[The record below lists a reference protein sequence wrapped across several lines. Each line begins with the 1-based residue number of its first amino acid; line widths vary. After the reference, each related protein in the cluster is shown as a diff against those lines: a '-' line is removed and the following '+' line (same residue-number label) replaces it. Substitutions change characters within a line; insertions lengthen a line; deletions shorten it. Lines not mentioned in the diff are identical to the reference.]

1 MLVSKLGIRS
11 VFFFIFFLVIGRLYL
26 FPFGDEPDFEARA
39 YELVRGDTQP
49 FWTPYFYFESIIRTF
64 TYYSSCYTNST
75 LFSYWSSIDNKTC
88 TEDIMQS
95 LGRIAITIFSMLP
108 FLIAVIFRET
118 TFKIVNGVGMKFSAE
133 EWNYRL
139 DVLCLVL
146 VFLGFVFHVGVL
158 GLEQFV
164 LVLTIPIFLFW
175 GRWPV
180 IVTMILL
187 ISFLDLGNSAVI
199 ATFVGITWA
208 FSYLDRRKIIMA
220 GVALVLGALVLG
232 ISSLSYISNIGF
244 LSEKANAMLQGEEKL
259 GLRNKYPIFLRPIIT
274 FMTGIFLTPSGV
286 KIIPV
291 YVMYGIVIVKLFIK
305 KTTPSIDDKHAL
317 QKFIFISGVI
327 TATLFFIFMVP
338 NYANAKYYVFMLPF
352 IFYSILNQTN
362 KKNIFNFIIIMNFI
376 IYLHLFFFRL

>member
-1 MLVSKLGIRS
+1 MLVSKFGIRS

-39 YELVRGDTQP
+39 YELVRESRQP
-49 FWTPYFYFESIIRTF
+49 FWTPYFYFDSILRTF

-75 LFSYWSSIDNKTC
+75 LFSYFSSIDDKTC
-88 TEDIMQS
+88 TEDVMQS

-108 FLIAVIFRET
+108 FLFAVIFRET
-118 TFKIVNGVGMKFSAE
+118 TFKIVNGLGMKFSIE

-175 GRWPV
+175 GRWPI
-180 IVTMILL
+180 IVAMIIL
-187 ISFLDLGNSAVI
+187 ISFLDLGNSTVI
-199 ATFVGITWA
+199 ATFVSITCA
-208 FSYLDRRKIIMA
+208 FSYLDKRKIIIA
-220 GVALVLGALVLG
+220 GIALVFGALILG

-244 LSEKANAMLQGEEKL
+244 LSDKANAMLQGEEKL

-286 KIIPV
+286 KVIPV
-291 YVMYGIVIVKLFIK
+291 YILYGIVIVRLFIQK
-305 KTTPSIDDKHAL
+305 KTSSIQDKHSY
-317 QKFIFISGVI
+317 QKFVFISGVI
-327 TATLFFIFMVP
+327 SATLFFIFMVP
-338 NYANAKYYVFMLPF
+338 NYSNAKYYIFMLPF
-352 IFYSILNQTN
+352 IFYSILNKTN
-362 KKNIFNFIIIMNFI
+362 KKSIFNFIIVMNFI
-376 IYLHLFFFRL
+376 IYLHLFFYKL

>member
-1 MLVSKLGIRS
+1 MLVSKFGIRS

-39 YELVRGDTQP
+39 YELVRESRQP
-49 FWTPYFYFESIIRTF
+49 FWTPYFYFDSILRTF

-75 LFSYWSSIDNKTC
+75 LFSYFSSIDDKTC
-88 TEDIMQS
+88 TEDVMQS

-108 FLIAVIFRET
+108 FLIAVIFRQA
-118 TFKIVNGVGMKFSAE
+118 TFKIVNGLGMKFSIE

-175 GRWPV
+175 GRWPI
-180 IVTMILL
+180 IVAMIIL
-187 ISFLDLGNSAVI
+187 ISFLDLGNSTVI
-199 ATFVGITWA
+199 ATFVSITCA
-208 FSYLDRRKIIMA
+208 FSYLNKRKIIIA
-220 GVALVLGALVLG
+220 GIALVFGALILG

-244 LSEKANAMLQGEEKL
+244 LSDKANAMLQGEEKL

-286 KIIPV
+286 KVIPV
-291 YVMYGIVIVKLFIK
+291 YILYGIVIVRLFIQK
-305 KTTPSIDDKHAL
+305 KTSSIQDKHSF
-317 QKFIFISGVI
+317 QKFVFISGVI

-338 NYANAKYYVFMLPF
+338 NYSNAKYYIFMLPF
-352 IFYSILNQTN
+352 IFYSILNKTN
-362 KKNIFNFIIIMNFI
+362 KKSIFNFIIVMNFI
-376 IYLHLFFFRL
+376 IYLHLFFYKL